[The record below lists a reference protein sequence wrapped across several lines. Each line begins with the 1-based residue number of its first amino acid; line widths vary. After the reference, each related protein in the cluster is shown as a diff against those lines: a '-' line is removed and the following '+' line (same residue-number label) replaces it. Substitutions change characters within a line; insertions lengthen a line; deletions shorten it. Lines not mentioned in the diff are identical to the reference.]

1 LNEQQISETA
11 GDLATEVLDV
21 AERLVNVG
29 ERLNHLARDSG
40 FIAEARAELEELIEA
55 VELPGS
61 K

>member
-29 ERLNHLARDSG
+29 EKLNYLSRDSG
-40 FIAEARAELEELIEA
+40 FMADAR
-55 VELPGS
+55 G
-61 K
+61 